1 MIVLFILSSSFGTN
15 MTLPVI
21 VCMCFTVSLVL
32 TFSISEIIVRKRH
45 IYVLKR
51 FKYLISSI
59 ASAGQSVLASLP
71 GKITFTFTG
80 FKFLQHSGVTSADTP
95 AMGLTRGVSACIRV
109 EQSQD

>member
-1 MIVLFILSSSFGTN
+1 

-45 IYVLKR
+45 IYVLKH
-51 FKYLISSI
+51 FKYLSSI
-59 ASAGQSVLASLP
+59 ASAGKSVLAFLP

-95 AMGLTRGVSACIRV
+95 AMGLTGGVSECIRV
-109 EQSQD
+109 DQSQD